1 MNNDI
6 LIQLANSFD
15 IDPVLDVTLEKRS
28 ENTWAVVQ
36 SQNTVLVKN
45 EGLGSFESEP
55 MPSSRSEEFVKNS
68 RFDSIQEAIMYYH
81 EWRRNHC
88 FIIYSN
94 NKRWNWYTYS
104 DNIEDVLDE
113 WDYLESIDNKPT
125 SRKRSGTWILVG
137 KNYEVVKTYKGQE
150 LYKDQESYKSIEFC
164 DKFADLMKSMK

>member
-6 LIQLANSFD
+6 LIQFANSFD

-28 ENTWAVVQ
+28 ENIWAVVQ

-113 WDYLESIDNKPT
+113 WDYLEKMEKIYAKSQ
-125 SRKRSGTWILVG
+125 SRNRHGMWMLIG
-137 KNYEVVKTYKGQE
+137 KNYEIVKTYKS
-150 LYKDQESYKSIEFC
+150 QESSEVLEFE
-164 DKFADLMKSMK
+164 DKFAELMKSMK